1 MLKSCYFW
9 KYFFMVNSWEVKFC
23 LLLLPFLQCKTGCYR
38 ARRFT
43 WKEICQFYNFSTL
56 YDFVAMA
63 LIASVKYLFSE
74 SAGSRTGEVLVSKKV
89 GGSVESEPPSACS
102 DRIYDQDRHTRFM
115 IETVTPDLRSGPSH
129 RPLLQWAEDVGS
141 SRRALLPTEPAP
153 LPPKHG

>member
-1 MLKSCYFW
+1 M
-9 KYFFMVNSWEVKFC
+9 KFC

-74 SAGSRTGEVLVSKKV
+74 SAGSRTGEVLVSKRWWV
-89 GGSVESEPPSACS
+89 RWRAEPPSACS
-102 DRIYDQDRHTRFM
+102 DRIYDQDRHT
-115 IETVTPDLRSGPSH
+115 DLCCSEPKMSDPVDELSSPPSQHLCPPSMARDDWAPPHCPARDARAARS
-129 RPLLQWAEDVGS
+129 
-141 SRRALLPTEPAP
+141 
-153 LPPKHG
+153 